1 MNYLAHLLLA
11 GENPEHRL
19 GGLMADFVRGRI
31 ETLAQ
36 HYPEGV
42 VQGIIDHRGID
53 SFTDTHPLFLTS
65 RARISLQR
73 RRVSGIIVDVA
84 YDHFLSI
91 HWSDFSNQSRIDFI
105 QSVYCMLDEYADILP
120 ERLRAMAPRMIAGD
134 WLGSYRELNNLG
146 LAFDRMSMR
155 LKRTDALTGALHE
168 VEREYDRLE
177 ADFLEFFPSVMNCLP
192 DR

>member
-1 MNYLAHLLLA
+1 
-11 GENPEHRL
+11 
-19 GGLMADFVRGRI
+19 
-31 ETLAQ
+31 
-36 HYPEGV
+36 
-42 VQGIIDHRGID
+42 
-53 SFTDTHPLFLTS
+53 
-65 RARISLQR
+65 
-73 RRVSGIIVDVA
+73 
-84 YDHFLSI
+84 
-91 HWSDFSNQSRIDFI
+91 
-105 QSVYCMLDEYADILP
+105 
-120 ERLRAMAPRMIAGD
+120 MAPRMIAGD